1 MKKTTKETLKKSTK
15 NTKKTDTKKIKI
27 DATHLYTLDSV
38 TDSIIEAKL
47 NAGISIDKNEVVAIV
62 EHLANFAASI
72 LTGIAD
78 CDCKIINDMC
88 NELTDKTVKIAD
100 LNKQLNWANRPWYKK
115 LMFWK
120 KNPNK

>member
-47 NAGISIDKNEVVAIV
+47 NAGISIDKDEVVAIV
-62 EHLANFAASI
+62 EHLANFAAAI
-72 LTGIAD
+72 LTRIAD